1 MFPAQKN
8 FFWYVD
14 WLYDKNKSQMKTD
27 EDKKDESYKDL
38 EDWLED
44 IAYLK
49 WPVLII
55 FILIFLLFIYLQFEH
70 KF

>member
-1 MFPAQKN
+1 
-8 FFWYVD
+8 
-14 WLYDKNKSQMKTD
+14 MKTD

-55 FILIFLLFIYLQFEH
+55 FVLIFLLFIYLQFEH